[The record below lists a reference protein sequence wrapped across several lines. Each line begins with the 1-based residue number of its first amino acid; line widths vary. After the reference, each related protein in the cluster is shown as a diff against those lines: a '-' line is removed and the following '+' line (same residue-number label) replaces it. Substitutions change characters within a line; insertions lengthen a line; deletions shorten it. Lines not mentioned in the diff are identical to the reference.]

1 MYLKIYKTES
11 KPKQENKQRV
21 HKYITRFDMISN
33 ERKKCAVNKCDNVYI
48 IYGLKTSQNHDSQK
62 QLKISDLLCRY

>member
-1 MYLKIYKTES
+1 
-11 KPKQENKQRV
+11 
-21 HKYITRFDMISN
+21 MISN